1 MGAPVGMKN
10 ENWNIKGLW
19 CLDGK
24 IFLQYNSILVVEVG
38 AEGPYEG
45 VKETM
50 MMNDFGTAW

>member
-1 MGAPVGMKN
+1 MN

-19 CLDGK
+19 GLDGK
-24 IFLQYNSILVVEVG
+24 IFPQHNSILVVEVG

-50 MMNDFGTAW
+50 MMNYFGTAW